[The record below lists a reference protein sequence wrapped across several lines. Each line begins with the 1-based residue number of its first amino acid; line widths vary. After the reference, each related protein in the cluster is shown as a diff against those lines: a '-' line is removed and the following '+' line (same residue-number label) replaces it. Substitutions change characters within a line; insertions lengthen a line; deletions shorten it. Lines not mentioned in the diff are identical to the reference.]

1 MSESQ
6 KSIRLTLAE
15 RALAG
20 DAADAVLATR
30 RLLMAAQRLRYL
42 MDQRFRADGLT
53 TQQAALL
60 TVARDLKGPTLAQA
74 AKVMGSSHQNVKQL
88 VTALERKG
96 MLTYDIDPRDARI
109 RRLSPTARSDALW
122 ASRDADDFAAV
133 ADWFGSLSPADVGQL
148 SDLLDRLETGL
159 RQIPSTDAL
168 PPAGP

>member
-1 MSESQ
+1 MNESPE
-6 KSIRLTLAE
+6 SIRLTPAE

-20 DAADAVLATR
+20 EASDAILAAR

-74 AKVMGSSHQNVKQL
+74 AKVMGSSHQNVRQL

-96 MLTYDIDPRDARI
+96 LLRYETDPRDGRA

-122 ASRDADDFAAV
+122 ASRDAGDFAAV
-133 ADWFGSLSPADVGQL
+133 ADWFSALSPAEVSRL
-148 SDLLDRLETGL
+148 AALLDRLATGL
-159 RQIPSTDAL
+159 WGPSPVEGAS
-168 PPAGP
+168 

>member
-6 KSIRLTLAE
+6 ESIRLTPAE

-20 DAADAVLATR
+20 DAAEAVLAMR

-42 MDQRFRADGLT
+42 MDQRLRANGLT

-96 MLTYDIDPRDARI
+96 MLAYDIDPQDGRV
-109 RRLSPTARSDALW
+109 RRLTPTARSDALW
-122 ASRDADDFAAV
+122 ADRDAGDFAAV
-133 ADWFGSLSPADVGQL
+133 GDWFSSLSRPEVSQL
-148 SDLLDRLETGL
+148 AGLLDRLETGL
-159 RQIPSTDAL
+159 RQALPTDAP
-168 PPAGP
+168 PPAGR